1 MFAGINSYM
10 EDIIKE
16 SEFVNR
22 HSDRILVK
30 RISLTEFIMS
40 GYSKDFYRTSVT
52 DDNTLIMFDPPGGPY
67 TTAKHGAQPGT
78 DMGYYEEEWKGL
90 VVETM
95 NFVEDG
101 IKLTCFYETK
111 VDWIDIKDKGEFDED
126 HALSEVLNDMIKDI
140 DVDELLD
147 NKENQ

>member
-1 MFAGINSYM
+1 MAIKKSIHINRY
-10 EDIIKE
+10 
-16 SEFVNR
+16 SEEITVE
-22 HSDRILVK
+22 

-40 GYSKDFYRTSVT
+40 GYSKDFYRTSIAR
-52 DDNTLIMFDPPGGPY
+52 DNTTLIMFDPAGGPY

-95 NFVEDG
+95 NFMEDG

-111 VDWIDIKDKGEFDED
+111 VEWDQLK
-126 HALSEVLNDMIKDI
+126 
-140 DVDELLD
+140 
-147 NKENQ
+147 

>member
-1 MFAGINSYM
+1 M
-10 EDIIKE
+10 DIKK
-16 SEFVNR
+16 SSHLNR
-22 HSDRILVK
+22 HSDTIVVE

-40 GYSKDFYRTSVT
+40 GYSDFYRTSHT
-52 DDNTLIMFDPPGGPY
+52 DDNKLIMFDPPGGPY
-67 TTAKHGAQPGT
+67 TTAKHGNQPGA